1 MILLIILLV
10 PIGLLCLGWALDVL
24 KNRHPLNPEEVLE
37 LARIKQWRHL
47 LTVHTFSSI
56 PVAADASKKKAMK
69 ASGQFV
75 RETLENQANLRENR
89 ALIADQDWIDGWQAA
104 WIR

>member
-10 PIGLLCLGWALDVL
+10 PIVLICLGWALDVY

-47 LTVHTFSSI
+47 LAVHAFSSI

-75 RETLENQANLRENR
+75 RETLDNPANPRDNGSV
-89 ALIADQDWIDGWQAA
+89 IAGHGWFHGRQAA
-104 WIR
+104 RIR